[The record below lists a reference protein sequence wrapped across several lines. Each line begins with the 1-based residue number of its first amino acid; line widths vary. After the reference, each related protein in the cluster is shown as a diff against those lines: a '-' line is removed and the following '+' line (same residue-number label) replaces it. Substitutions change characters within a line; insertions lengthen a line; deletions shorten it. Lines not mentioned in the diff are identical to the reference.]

1 MAQIPA
7 NLTNEA
13 YKAKLR
19 KVVEEGRARLDKARQ
34 AAQAHLASQATL
46 PGGSTT
52 ADDGGS
58 GDG

>member
-19 KVVEEGRARLDKARQ
+19 KVVEEGRPASTRHDKRPK
-34 AAQAHLASQATL
+34 LI
-46 PGGSTT
+46 
-52 ADDGGS
+52 
-58 GDG
+58 